1 MKHLPGFFAACVLL
15 ALLLVAA
22 GRPRRVFTVLPTGA
36 TLLTE
41 TCEALAPCT
50 VNLTEVSK

>member
-1 MKHLPGFFAACVLL
+1 MRHLPGFFAACVLL

-36 TLLTE
+36 MLLTE

-50 VNLTEVSK
+50 VNLTEVSQ